1 MEKNIMKDKEYPMS
15 YDAFEKRV
23 TELLLEEHGEGR
35 KEKLLDFVNGLKEDP
50 NDDYLE
56 SLYLD
61 SCYRHDRYGGDAFTD
76 YELIHQPVR
85 LLFMLYGD

>member
-1 MEKNIMKDKEYPMS
+1 MKGDEYPMS
-15 YDAFEKRV
+15 YEAFEKRV
-23 TELLLEEHGEGR
+23 TELLLKEHGKGR
-35 KEKLLDFVNGLKEDP
+35 KEKLLDFINCLKEDP

-61 SCYRHDRYGGDAFTD
+61 SCYRNDKYGDAFTD